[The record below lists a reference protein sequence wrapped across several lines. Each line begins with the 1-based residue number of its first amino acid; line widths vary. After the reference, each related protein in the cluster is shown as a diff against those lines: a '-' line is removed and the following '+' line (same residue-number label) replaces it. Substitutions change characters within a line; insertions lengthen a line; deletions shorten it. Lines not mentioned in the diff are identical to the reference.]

1 MGLTLKVIDIWKE
14 YDGNPVLKGC
24 SFSFDK
30 SGIYVL
36 MGPNGS
42 GKSTFLRL
50 CALLENPE
58 RGEINYLS
66 DTPLSPPLSR
76 GELKGGVFS
85 GNNIL
90 KKDIELKHKITLVLP
105 RVGVFNTTV
114 YKNAAYGLKVRGIKG
129 TEKDEKVNG
138 ALEFV
143 GLINKKNQNART
155 LSSGETQRLGIA
167 RAMVIDPEVLF
178 LDEPTASVD
187 QENTEIIE
195 QIISNIEKKN
205 DSTVIIAT
213 HDTAQAERLA
223 GRVLI
228 MEDGKIVEKPY

>member
-1 MGLTLKVIDIWKE
+1 MGITLKVLDIWKE
-14 YDGNPVLKGC
+14 YNGNPVLKGC

-50 CALLENPE
+50 CALLENPDK
-58 RGEINYLS
+58 GEINYFS
-66 DTPLSPPLSR
+66 EDPPLYSPLVR
-76 GELKGGVFS
+76 GEVKGGIFS
-85 GNNIL
+85 KGNVISQN
-90 KKDIELKHKITLVLP
+90 IELKRRITLVLP

-114 YKNAAYGLKVRGIKG
+114 YKNVAYGLEIREIKG
-129 TEKDEKVNG
+129 VEKDEKVSA

-143 GLINKKNQNART
+143 GLVNKKNQNALT
-155 LSSGETQRLGIA
+155 LSGGETQRLGIA

-195 QIISNIEKKN
+195 QIISNIKKKN

-213 HDTAQAERLA
+213 HDIAQAERLS

-228 MEDGKIVEKPY
+228 MQNGKIIEK